1 MKIHIWTGSMGGHL
15 RIAQALTWALT
26 THYPAADVQIVDIY
40 SAAYLNQRFAGTT
53 NAYDRV
59 VARIPWLWG
68 TTYHLTHQRPV
79 MWLLRQVGS
88 RFTRRAALHRLVE
101 GETPD
106 VIVNVIADLGQLH
119 VLPRVARASGRA
131 APPVVTVISDLVNI
145 HRGWL
150 APQAAVVV
158 VPTDPAYDACRRYGV
173 PADRLRRLG
182 YPIRSHLFCRPA
194 EAERP
199 SREHG
204 LRVLAMGGS
213 SGSGRLVED
222 VRQLLASA
230 GPLDLT
236 VICGKNAGL
245 QHKLEALAAGQNG
258 RSRMRVL
265 GYTDHIPELMRA
277 ADVLVTKAGPST
289 MFEAVASQLPSII
302 TAHLPG
308 QESGN
313 AAYFARAGVAVEAP
327 TPADTARL
335 VRQFAADPA
344 RLQALRNPALAREA
358 CQGAQQVAAAIM
370 ETAERGGTA
379 WRTRRWRRSG

>member
-1 MKIHIWTGSMGGHL
+1 MGGHI

-26 THYPAADVQIVDIY
+26 THHPEAEVRTIDIY

-59 VARIPWLWG
+59 VARVPWLWG

-101 GETPD
+101 GEAPD
-106 VIVNVIADLGQLH
+106 VIVNVIADLGQLK
-119 VLPRVARASGRA
+119 VLPRVARAAGRP

-158 VPTDPAYDACRRYGV
+158 VPTEPAYEACRRYGV
-173 PADRLRRLG
+173 PADRLRLLG
-182 YPIRSHLFCRPA
+182 FPIRSHLFCRANEPNGHQP
-194 EAERP
+194 EN
-199 SREHG
+199 G

-222 VRQLLASA
+222 VRQLVAS
-230 GPLDLT
+230 GLRLDLT

-245 QHKLEALAAGQNG
+245 QQKLEPLAAGQAG
-258 RSRMRVL
+258 RCRVRVL
-265 GYTDHIPELMRA
+265 GYTDHVPELMRA
-277 ADVLVTKAGPST
+277 AEVLLTKAGPST
-289 MFEAVASQLPSII
+289 MFEAVATQLPSII

-313 AAYFARAGVAVEAP
+313 AAYFARAGVAVEAHS
-327 TPADTARL
+327 PADTVRL
-335 VRQFAADPA
+335 VARFVEDPSRLAAM
-344 RLQALRNPALAREA
+344 RNPELARQT
-358 CQGAQQVAAAIM
+358 CQGAQQTAAAIV
-370 ETAERGGTA
+370 EAAQRGGKVGG
-379 WRTRRWRRSG
+379 WRR